1 MLDLEVIEAPEDLP
15 GLRREWEEL
24 LDRCAYRTP
33 FYSLDWLRI
42 WWDVFGPACGLRVL
56 VLREGGSLLGIAPLM
71 FSTERR
77 ARLLRIRKLG
87 LVWNYYTPRVDFLLA
102 AQPDACLRRIL
113 EYCEGEGGRWD
124 MVEFTYLPEDSGNAA
139 RLKALLLALG
149 SPALVRTCL
158 ESPHV
163 RFEGGFEKYLQT
175 RSAHFRRNLSNAR
188 NRLRKEGESEFVVL
202 REGSKALDEPLE
214 ELFALSLRSWKGTA
228 GTAEGARAELRRF
241 YGRVAECWACK
252 GGLELRFLRVNGA
265 AVASLIS
272 LIESGRVYT
281 LKTAYDPRYRRL
293 SPGTLIFHSLLEDHL
308 NRGAREIDFVAVKQA
323 YLDRWCTGY
332 RRHFNVC
339 IFKKGN
345 PYSRLLY
352 HLKRDFKPFYRDARA
367 RAASLAKAVRKER
380 ANGTAET
387 GRREG

>member
-1 MLDLEVIEAPEDLP
+1 MLNLEVIEAPEDLP
-15 GLRREWEEL
+15 GLQPEWDGL

-42 WWDVFGPACGLRVL
+42 WWDAFGHACRLRVL
-56 VLREGGSLLGIAPLM
+56 VMREGGALVGIAPLM

-102 AQPDACLRRIL
+102 APPDACLKRVL
-113 EYCEGEGGRWD
+113 EFCAGEAGAWD

-139 RLKALLLALG
+139 RLRAQLESNG
-149 SPALVRTCL
+149 SPALVRTCC

-163 RFEGGFEKYLQT
+163 CFEGSFEEYLQT
-175 RSAHFRRNLSNAR
+175 RSQHFRRNLSNAR
-188 NRLRKEGESEFVVL
+188 NRLRKQGESEFVVL
-202 REGSKALDEPLE
+202 RGGSEALEERLE
-214 ELFALSLRSWKGTA
+214 ELFALSLRSWKGKA

-241 YGRVAECWACK
+241 YGRVAECWAAK
-252 GGLELRFLRVNGA
+252 GGLELRFLQVNGA
-265 AVASLIS
+265 PVASLIS
-272 LIESGRVYT
+272 LIESDRVYT
-281 LKTAYDPRYRRL
+281 LKTAYDTRYRRL

-308 NRGAREIDFVAVKQA
+308 NGGAREIDFVAVKQA

-332 RRHFNVC
+332 RRHFNIC
-339 IFKKGN
+339 IFKNN
-345 PYSRLLY
+345 PYSQLLY

-367 RAASLAKAVRKER
+367 GAASLAKAVRKER
-380 ANGTAET
+380 PNGPGKT